1 MDFMS
6 FIVIAMI
13 GEAVWETGKMIWQ
26 DGKLNFDRIG
36 AMIVGLILSLGT
48 GLDFMA
54 TVGISMRVP
63 YLGMIFTGILISRG
77 ANFMHDILSSINNVH
92 QKSKIDKATV
102 EVSTQ
107 TPSISSIIKKVK
119 SAKKK

>member
-6 FIVIAMI
+6 FVVIAMI

-26 DGKLNFDRIG
+26 DGKINLDRIG
-36 AMIVGLILSLGT
+36 AMIVGLILSLGA

-54 TVGISMRVP
+54 TVGIPMRVP
-63 YLGMIFTGILISRG
+63 YLGMILTGLLISRG
-77 ANFMHDILSSINNVH
+77 ANFMHDILSGINNIH

-102 EVSTQ
+102 EVSAQ
-107 TPSISSIIKKVK
+107 IPSISSVIKKVK